1 MNVHISYKA
10 AKTPE
15 TEREFNH
22 HIQKL
27 QRRLQVFRP
36 ELVHLHAI
44 VDQNSTRSQTTVSV
58 NLRLPSGQL
67 AAQESGG
74 SPTAALKSVFSEL
87 TKQLTKHKELLRGH
101 RRARRNKGN
110 GRAQVPFEET
120 MAAVHPPMVT
130 DTDVN
135 TYLNANLERLRAFVE
150 RELRYRVNSGR
161 LEADLVSADE
171 VLDEVVVTALGDTEE
186 KPELLSL
193 ERWLYRLALRAI
205 SQLAQDNHE
214 PVTAVP
220 LEQSAR
226 RQNVRASDEPMLQY
240 HQPDELMLR
249 EEVIADRRVATPEEI
264 TYSDEMISLVESALL
279 NAKRQDREA
288 FILYA
293 VEGFTLDEIAAT
305 TDRKGEQVKES
316 IHAARE
322 HLKKTLRVPDPFKTK
337 LLQHSKIA

>member
-1 MNVHISYKA
+1 MNLHISYKA
-10 AKTPE
+10 GKTPDS
-15 TEREFNH
+15 EREFNH

-27 QRRLQVFRP
+27 QKRLQVFRP

-44 VDQNSTRSQTTVSV
+44 VEQNSARAQTTVSL

-67 AAQESGG
+67 AAQESGS
-74 SPTAALKSVFSEL
+74 SPTAALKGVFSEL

-101 RRARRNKGN
+101 RRARRSKGN
-110 GRAQVPFEET
+110 GKTQVPFEET

-130 DTDVN
+130 DTDINSYV
-135 TYLNANLERLRAFVE
+135 NANLERLKTFID
-150 RELRYRVNSGR
+150 RELRYRINSDR
-161 LEADLVSADE
+161 LEPNAVSAEE
-171 VLDEVVVTALGDTEE
+171 VLDEVVVSALGEAEE

-193 ERWLYRLALRAI
+193 ERWLYRLALQAM
-205 SQLAQDNHE
+205 SQLARDSHE

-220 LEQSAR
+220 LELSAR
-226 RQNVRASDEPMLQY
+226 QQNVRASDEPILQY
-240 HQPDELMLR
+240 HQPDELLLR
-249 EEVIADRRVATPEEI
+249 EDVIADRRTATPEEI
-264 TYSDEMISLVESALL
+264 TYSDEMVSLVEGALL
-279 NAKRQDREA
+279 GARREDREA

-305 TDRKGEQVKES
+305 TDRKDEQVRQS

-337 LLQHSKIA
+337 ILQHSRIA